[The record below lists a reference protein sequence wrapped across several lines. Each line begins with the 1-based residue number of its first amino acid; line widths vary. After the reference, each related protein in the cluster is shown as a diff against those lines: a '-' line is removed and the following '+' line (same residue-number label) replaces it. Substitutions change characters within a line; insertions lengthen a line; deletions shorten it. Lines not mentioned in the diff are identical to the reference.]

1 MLAFQVEGGLKSHNL
16 IAEATKDDVKKWVG
30 APRLLV
36 IKREMVSGWKG
47 ASSSERNFLQ
57 ILIVHFVLLAKHF
70 LPFSSYD
77 ERGDNEDPDEISDVY

>member
-36 IKREMVSGWKG
+36 IKREMVSG
-47 ASSSERNFLQ
+47 
-57 ILIVHFVLLAKHF
+57 
-70 LPFSSYD
+70 
-77 ERGDNEDPDEISDVY
+77 